1 MKKLLLLLVAV
12 PLLLA
17 AAHHVVA
24 APVANSN
31 LGREYLIGSDSLEN
45 WSAGL
50 FTRMGERVISRRG
63 AEVDLEFTKGM
74 AYVGYDVLRWIT
86 PYVAL
91 GIGDAEIADVDSD
104 GSESELAFG
113 VHFNILDQEIMDPT
127 LVEDRLRINANIY
140 LGMTEATVD
149 GSTLQWEE
157 LAANLTVS
165 IVNDLGGN
173 RSYLPYS
180 IAIYAGP
187 AYSDYRS
194 DDFDMEEAFG
204 FVGGLEIFHTKR
216 ISSDV
221 SMEKFES
228 EAFTASINIRF

>member
-1 MKKLLLLLVAV
+1 MKKLPVLLVAV
-12 PLLLA
+12 SLLLA

-50 FTRMGERVISRRG
+50 FTRLGERVISQRG
-63 AEVDLEFTKGM
+63 AEVDLEFSKGM

-86 PYVAL
+86 PYVAV
-91 GIGDAEIADVDSD
+91 GIGDVEVADVDSD

-127 LVEDRLRINANIY
+127 LMEDRLRINANIY
-140 LGMTEATVD
+140 LGVTESTVD
-149 GSTLQWEE
+149 GSTREWEE
-157 LAANLTVS
+157 LAVNLTVS
-165 IVNDLGGN
+165 LVNDLQGN
-173 RSYLPYS
+173 KAYLPFS

-194 DDFDMEEAFG
+194 DDFDIEETFG

-216 ISSDV
+216 ISSDL
-221 SMEKFES
+221 SMEKFQS
-228 EAFTASINIRF
+228 EAFTASVNIRF